1 MFQNWVLHLNPHLF
15 SSSFFF
21 FFWKEKKNP
30 FSRLVFLPIFLDQPY
45 HFDFHSFLVG
55 LCLWDGEETTVQPSL
70 LVLLPTESGF
80 LHFCYYTVSKLKSNL
95 CYWWVRLCSLVC
107 KILFQQFFIKYV
119 CIK

>member
-21 FFWKEKKNP
+21 FFFEEKKKKKKNP

-55 LCLWDGEETTVQPSL
+55 LCLWDGEETTSSTLTAGVIANREWVSSFLLLYCFKIKIKFML
-70 LVLLPTESGF
+70 LVGTI
-80 LHFCYYTVSKLKSNL
+80 V
-95 CYWWVRLCSLVC
+95 
-107 KILFQQFFIKYV
+107 LFGM
-119 CIK
+119 